1 MPIRDVLV
9 RIEVQNPSVKSELEE
24 IVASM
29 ERLRLVDSSA
39 SPKCDIL
46 IHEAG
51 EDLKRELQLIH
62 DLTVE
67 GVVGEFLLTAPRTD
81 SDLLIQAMRMGAKE
95 FITQPIQAEEVRMC
109 LEKALARR
117 ETGKGASLE
126 EKTGV
131 VIDVLGAK
139 GGVGATTTAVNLAA
153 SLNARKEVDSVA
165 LIDMNLLF
173 GDVPLFLDLK
183 PAYSWGEIVKNIAR
197 LDSTFLM
204 GVLTKHPSGI
214 YVLPPPTQLERGGAA
229 NPETI
234 EKILFL
240 MKKEF
245 DYIVI
250 DSGQSLDSA
259 SLRILSLSD
268 VVLLVSILSLPCLIN
283 VRRLLETFSDLG
295 YPRWERV
302 QVIVNRYHK
311 KLTITRKEAEEGIDR
326 KVSWLI
332 PNDYQST
339 MAAINQGKLLAEVA
353 GRAEVTKNIQELAA
367 SLLRDTK
374 EPAAKKKKLT
384 LTR

>member
-9 RIEVQNPSVKSELEE
+9 RIEVQNPSVKNELEE

-62 DLTVE
+62 DLTEE
-67 GVVGEFLLTAPRTD
+67 GIVGEFFLTAPRTD
-81 SDLLIQAMRMGAKE
+81 SDLLIQAMRVGAKE
-95 FITQPIQAEEVRMC
+95 FIAQPIEADEVRMC

-117 ETGKGASLE
+117 ETGRGAAVE

-234 EKILFL
+234 EKILHL

-245 DYIVI
+245 DYVVI

-259 SLRILSLSD
+259 SLRILSLSE

-295 YPRWERV
+295 YPPWERV

-311 KLTITRKEAEEGIDR
+311 KSVITRKEAEEGIDR
-326 KVSWLI
+326 KISWLI

-353 GRAEVTKNIQELAA
+353 GRAEVTKNIQELAV

-374 EPAAKKKKLT
+374 EPTKKKKLMP
-384 LTR
+384 TR

>member
-1 MPIRDVLV
+1 
-9 RIEVQNPSVKSELEE
+9 
-24 IVASM
+24 M

-62 DLTVE
+62 DLTEE

-95 FITQPIQAEEVRMC
+95 FIPQPIQAEEVRMC

-117 ETGKGASLE
+117 GTGKGAGLE
-126 EKTGV
+126 EKAGV

-234 EKILFL
+234 EKILYL

-295 YPRWERV
+295 YPPWERV
-302 QVIVNRYHK
+302 QVVVNRYHK
-311 KLTITRKEAEEGIDR
+311 KLAITRKEAEEGIDR

-374 EPAAKKKKLT
+374 EPTKKKKLIPT
-384 LTR
+384 H